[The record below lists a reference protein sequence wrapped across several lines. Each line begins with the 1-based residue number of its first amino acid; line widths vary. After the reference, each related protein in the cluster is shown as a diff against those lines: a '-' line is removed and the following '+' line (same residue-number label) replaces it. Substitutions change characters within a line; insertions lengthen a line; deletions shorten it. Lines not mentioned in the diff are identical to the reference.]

1 MIDTG
6 DKVPNVSLPDE
17 EGRPVS
23 FADLEGQVYVLY
35 FYPKDDT
42 PGCTKEACA
51 FRDNF
56 AQLGRLD
63 AKVFGIS
70 RDDAESHRKF
80 KEKFDLNFPLLSDL
94 DGSVCDTFGVWKLR
108 SMYGKEFMGIERS
121 TFLVGKDG
129 KIAKAWRKVNV
140 EGHVDEVIAAIS
152 ALGG

>member
-6 DKVPNVSLPDE
+6 DKVPNVSLPDDA
-17 EGRPVS
+17 GKPVA

-56 AQLGRLD
+56 AQLNRLD

-70 RDDAESHRKF
+70 RDDAASHVKF

-94 DGSVCDTFGVWKLR
+94 DGSFCEAFGVWKLR

-121 TFLVGKDG
+121 TFLVGPDG
-129 KIAKAWRKVNV
+129 KIAKAWRKVDV
-140 EGHVDEVIAAIS
+140 EGHVDAVIKEIAA
-152 ALGG
+152 LKG